1 MPDIRVSAAVIV
13 DRTGRVLVVRKQG
26 TTRFMQ
32 PGGKPEPGETA
43 AQTLIRELDE
53 ELSLHVEES
62 DLEPLGTFVSA
73 AANEPGHRVIA
84 DAFAMHAEPEDVVVQ
99 AELAAAMAG
108 ARRPHERASGTAQ
121 RGAPPGV
128 RLALTPGGIPRTD
141 ARPDARPAAS
151 RGAER
156 AGLRVPARP
165 ACSRR
170 CSGSSRP
177 AAASTRPPRRPPRS
191 RAGAAGSRM
200 PGSSR

>member
-13 DRTGRVLVVRKQG
+13 DSMGRVLVVRKQG

-84 DAFAMHAEPEDVVVQ
+84 DAFAMRAEPEDVVVQ
-99 AELAAAMAG
+99 AELAELRWLEPG
-108 ARRPHERASGTAQ
+108 DRTSVPL
-121 RGAPPGV
+121 APLSEEHL
-128 RLALTPGGIPRTD
+128 LAFAWR
-141 ARPDARPAAS
+141 
-151 RGAER
+151 
-156 AGLRVPARP
+156 
-165 ACSRR
+165 
-170 CSGSSRP
+170 
-177 AAASTRPPRRPPRS
+177 
-191 RAGAAGSRM
+191 
-200 PGSSR
+200 